1 MINRINSE
9 KQICFLLE
17 MVSAENLQEATKA
30 ERYGDRYLK
39 RTRRQIEK
47 KMLLILSSHT
57 LRRYFYADIYITI
70 RLCLLRSLCG
80 IKRLQGSKTDPKE
93 SKCDPEDHM
102 FINEDH

>member
-39 RTRRQIEK
+39 KQEGK
-47 KMLLILSSHT
+47 
-57 LRRYFYADIYITI
+57 
-70 RLCLLRSLCG
+70 
-80 IKRLQGSKTDPKE
+80 
-93 SKCDPEDHM
+93 
-102 FINEDH
+102 